1 MRKFQSLTLKA
12 IAVFAILL
20 SSTTGNSQFL
30 KKLKEGVKDLKS
42 AATGAKQTVREISG
56 ATKEVTSTVNSFK
69 RTWTKDTSSNIKYE
83 QIPDYRSRQ
92 EVEINQKQNLE
103 IENGEFKNFRWSA
116 STYFDNQIFPSFII
130 GWASYKGTKEKDMG
144 SSLGFYLNNSLT
156 RQVTL
161 KWEIECSDKTYF
173 NVDSGFISVNSYQ
186 SFKFMPKI
194 GWDYKALTKTQ
205 TATPLNIY
213 FRLVDP
219 LTGARV
225 EKIQTINLRSIND
238 CIRFYDGQ
246 DLRFMYAA
254 YVNEDHPEIDNILSD
269 ALKTKMVTSFV
280 GYQGDE
286 KDVDLQVAAIWR
298 VLHDRGF
305 KYSNVT
311 DNSGVN
317 DDDPTK
323 FSSQSIRTFDNA
335 IKTNQANCVDG
346 TVVFASILKKIGIMP
361 VIITVPGHCFLGYY
375 RNDSLNTYSFLETT
389 MLSNENFIKDSK
401 KYALEFKTTF
411 DNLLPKN
418 AKLDDKNKAYYL
430 EFLNAKY
437 SATDTYRNNKK
448 NNKKVN
454 TFDVAEYRKQIKPI
468 PVYL

>member
-1 MRKFQSLTLKA
+1 
-12 IAVFAILL
+12 
-20 SSTTGNSQFL
+20 
-30 KKLKEGVKDLKS
+30 
-42 AATGAKQTVREISG
+42 
-56 ATKEVTSTVNSFK
+56 
-69 RTWTKDTSSNIKYE
+69 
-83 QIPDYRSRQ
+83 
-92 EVEINQKQNLE
+92 
-103 IENGEFKNFRWSA
+103 
-116 STYFDNQIFPSFII
+116 
-130 GWASYKGTKEKDMG
+130 
-144 SSLGFYLNNSLT
+144 
-156 RQVTL
+156 
-161 KWEIECSDKTYF
+161 
-173 NVDSGFISVNSYQ
+173 
-186 SFKFMPKI
+186 MPKI
-194 GWDYKALTKTQ
+194 GWDYKMLTRTQ

-219 LTGARV
+219 LTGAKV

-238 CIRFYDGQ
+238 CIRFYGGQ

-269 ALKTKMVTSFV
+269 ALKTKMVNSFA

-286 KDVDLQVAAIWR
+286 REVDLQVAAIWR

-305 KYSNVT
+305 KYSSIT
-311 DNSGVN
+311 ANSGVN

-375 RNDSLNTYSFLETT
+375 KNDSLNTYSFLETT
-389 MLSNENFIKDSK
+389 MLSNETYISNPK
-401 KYALEFKTTF
+401 KYAVEFKATF
-411 DNLLPKN
+411 EKILPKN
-418 AKLDDKNKAYYL
+418 SKLDEKNKAYYL
-430 EFLNAKY
+430 EFLNAKL
-437 SATDTYRNNKK
+437 SATDTYRDNKK

-454 TFDVAEYRKQIKPI
+454 TFDVAEYRKLIKPI